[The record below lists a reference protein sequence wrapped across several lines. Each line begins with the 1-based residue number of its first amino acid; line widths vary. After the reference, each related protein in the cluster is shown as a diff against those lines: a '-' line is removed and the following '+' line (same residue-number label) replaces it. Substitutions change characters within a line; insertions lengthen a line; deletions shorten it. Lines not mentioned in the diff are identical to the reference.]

1 MVRPIALSA
10 AIAVALLAV
19 SGAGG
24 VDAQTPKRGG
34 TVVIA
39 VPDASEPS
47 CLNWLVCDAFG
58 GPGLLDLVLDGA
70 FEVKPDA
77 TYRANLVS
85 RAEIVSKQPFTLVFH
100 IRPNA
105 DWSDGIPITASDFAF
120 TYSAMRRYL
129 PEAPE
134 SQKIRRV
141 VELDAK
147 TVKIVLRVRF
157 PDWRDFFRHVLPR
170 HALSGQNLAS
180 VWSDAID
187 DPRTRKPIGSGPFLL
202 SHFGPGKQL
211 TLVRNPRYWGP
222 HPAYLDRVVWRF
234 VPPTDA
240 AEALRRGDVD
250 MIDPSDGRLQDAAL
264 VVRRQQ
270 VPGVN
275 VLSVL
280 LSSWEHFDIRMRD
293 GGHPALRNRLVRQAL
308 AYGIDRVEI
317 ARAIG
322 ELAGAGEGAL
332 APLDSVVF
340 MANSAHYQPD
350 WNGYRSR
357 PALARRLL
365 ERAGCRRAEDGIYS
379 CAGER
384 LSLRFVT
391 SAGVARRERTI
402 ELAQAQLRRIG
413 VEVRPVF
420 APPTIFLG
428 TIVPSGDFDLALFR
442 WITGASTSS
451 ASDIFGCQGLAN
463 FTGFCDRLM
472 TRDLAQAML
481 IVDDKRRVK
490 LVNKIDARLAK
501 AVPAIPLYQ
510 NTFLFA
516 FRATIRGVVPNGVDF
531 FGWNAENWWLER

>member
-1 MVRPIALSA
+1 VLA

-24 VDAQTPKRGG
+24 AQSPTPKRGG
-34 TVVIA
+34 TVVVA
-39 VPDASEPS
+39 VADASEPS
-47 CLNWLVCDAFG
+47 CLNWLVCDG
-58 GPGLLDLVLDGA
+58 LDGRGPLDLVLDGA
-70 FEVKPDA
+70 FEVEPDA

-105 DWSDGIPITASDFAF
+105 NWSDGIPITALDFAF
-120 TYSAMRRYL
+120 TYTAMRRYL

-134 SQKIRRV
+134 SQKIQRV
-141 VELDAK
+141 VKLDAK
-147 TVKIVLRVRF
+147 TVKLVLSVRY
-157 PDWRDFFRHVLPR
+157 PDWRDFFHHVLPR
-170 HALSGQNLAS
+170 HTLAGENLAS

-187 DPRTRKPIGSGPFLL
+187 DPRTGTPIGSGPFLL
-202 SHFGPGKQL
+202 SDFGRGKQL
-211 TLVRNPRYWGP
+211 TLVRNPHYWGR

-234 VPPTDA
+234 VSPTDA
-240 AEALRRGDVD
+240 ADALRRGDVD
-250 MIDPSDGRLQDAAL
+250 MIDPSDGRLQEAAL
-264 VVRRQQ
+264 DVRLKR
-270 VPGVN
+270 VPGAR

-280 LSSWEHFDIRMRD
+280 LSSWEHFDIRIGD
-293 GGHPALRNRLVRQAL
+293 GGHPALRNPLVRRAL

-317 ARAIG
+317 AHAIG
-322 ELAGAGEGAL
+322 ELTGAGDAAL
-332 APLDSVVF
+332 EPLDSVVF

-350 WNGYRSR
+350 WNGYRDR

-391 SAGVARRERTI
+391 TAGVARRERTV
-402 ELAQAQLRRIG
+402 ELAEAQLRRIG

-420 APPTIFLG
+420 APPTIFFG

-442 WITGASTSS
+442 WITGASTTGTSE
-451 ASDIFGCQGLAN
+451 IFGCQGPDN
-463 FTGFCDRLM
+463 DTGYCDRLM
-472 TRDLAQAML
+472 TRDLAQATL

-516 FRATIRGVVPNGVDF
+516 FRATTRGVVPNGVDF
-531 FGWNAENWWLER
+531 FAWNAEDWWLAR